1 LKTFRLERVSGVR
14 LRQKS
19 TFSPDSFGIG
29 LRSGQSGKFPD
40 ALKTSLA
47 YNGIVTYMTA
57 SRAITWSIGIWLIV
71 LALYAGMSL
80 THPRGS
86 QTLVAFGNVVQCIVP
101 LIANA
106 GLLLNAGTPYWRR
119 NIFWMLLALS
129 CTLWMVGQFQWTYYE
144 VYLHE
149 PLPGLYPGDILFFLH
164 GVPLMAALALQP
176 HRKRGEVHAR
186 LGYLDFGLLLT
197 WWTFV
202 YVFFVLPWIYAAPT
216 SALYNHNFNVI
227 TDTQNA
233 IIVVG
238 LILLWLRSKGAWK
251 NVYFHLLGAS
261 VVYMLA
267 SLVVDV
273 QNDVGIYYTGSLY
286 DLPLISSFFWFAF
299 AGLIA
304 YLNSAQLDAAQS
316 AESFDSG
323 NDTEPGVHGWSSR
336 LAMAAVI
343 SLPLLALYSLQFDH
357 AEPAVRDFRL
367 VTTMV
372 AALPLAGLIF
382 VRSHFA
388 EKDRGRL
395 LVQSEQ
401 ALENLKRLQ
410 TQLVQTEKL
419 VSLGQLAAGAAH
431 EINNPLAAIL
441 GFSDLLADDETLPE
455 KARSTASKIREQARR
470 TKTLVGNLLSFA
482 RQVPPERTLLDI
494 NTVVNNAVQLRA
506 LDLRSTTTRI
516 EQQLESVLPGV
527 RGDGNQLMQVFFN
540 LISNAID
547 AMETH
552 KGGVLTIKTLRD
564 RGNVVILFSD
574 TGPGIKEPHR
584 VFDPFYTTKP
594 VGKGTGLGL
603 SICFGIIQEH
613 SGKILCYNR
622 QEGGA
627 VFRVELP
634 AVLAAFPAKELQQ
647 LTTQGSNPRKPN

>member
-1 LKTFRLERVSGVR
+1 MRL
-14 LRQKS
+14 
-19 TFSPDSFGIG
+19 
-29 LRSGQSGKFPD
+29 
-40 ALKTSLA
+40 
-47 YNGIVTYMTA
+47 
-57 SRAITWSIGIWLIV
+57 SRAITWGLGICLFV
-71 LALYAGMSL
+71 LALYAAVSL
-80 THPRGS
+80 SHPRGS
-86 QTLVAFGNVVQCIVP
+86 QGLVVFGDLVQCILP

-106 GLLLNAGTPYWRR
+106 GLLLNAGTPHWRR

-129 CTLWMVGQFQWTYYE
+129 CTLWMIGEFQWTYYE
-144 VYLHE
+144 VYLHK
-149 PLPGLYPGDILFFLH
+149 PLPAMYPGDILFFLR
-164 GVPLMAALALQP
+164 GIPIIAALTLLP
-176 HRKRGEVHAR
+176 HQKRGEVHAR
-186 LGYLDFGLLLT
+186 LGYLDFSLLLT
-197 WWTFV
+197 WWTYV
-202 YVFFVLPWIYAAPT
+202 YVFFVLPWIYATPT
-216 SALYNHNFNVI
+216 LSQYNHNFNLV
-227 TDTQNA
+227 A
-233 IIVVG
+233 IIQNNVIVIG
-238 LILLWLRSKGAWK
+238 FIVLWLRSKSAWK
-251 NVYFHLLGAS
+251 TVYIHLVGAS
-261 VVYMLA
+261 ALYMLSA
-267 SLVVDV
+267 LVI
-273 QNDVGIYYTGSLY
+273 DVGTDTGDYYTGSLY
-286 DLPLISSFFWFAF
+286 DLPLISSFLWFAL

-304 YLNSAQLDAAQS
+304 YLNRNQLDAAS
-316 AESFDSG
+316 LEETSG
-323 NDTEPGVHGWSSR
+323 SSDNSDLNVRGWSSR
-336 LAMAAVI
+336 LAMVAVI
-343 SLPLLALYSLQFDH
+343 SLPLLALYSLHFDQG
-357 AEPAVRDFRL
+357 EPNVRDFRL

-382 VRSHFA
+382 VRSYFA
-388 EKDRGRL
+388 DADRARL

-410 TQLVQTEKL
+410 AQLVQTEKL

-441 GFSDLLADDETLPE
+441 GFSDLLADDETLPD

-506 LDLRSTTTRI
+506 LDLRSSTTRI

-547 AMETH
+547 AMESH
-552 KGGVLTIKTLRD
+552 KGGVLTIKTMRD

-603 SICFGIIQEH
+603 SICFGIVQEH

-627 VFRVELP
+627 AFRVELP

-647 LTTQGSNPRKPN
+647 LTTQGSNPRKSN

>member
-1 LKTFRLERVSGVR
+1 M
-14 LRQKS
+14 
-19 TFSPDSFGIG
+19 
-29 LRSGQSGKFPD
+29 
-40 ALKTSLA
+40 TS
-47 YNGIVTYMTA
+47 
-57 SRAITWSIGIWLIV
+57 SRTITWAIATWLFV
-71 LALYAGMSL
+71 LALYAGVSL

-86 QTLVAFGNVVQCIVP
+86 QTLIVFGDLVQSIVP

-119 NIFWMLLALS
+119 NIFWMFLALS
-129 CTLWMVGQFQWTYYE
+129 CTLWMIGQFQWTYYE
-144 VYLHE
+144 VYLHK
-149 PLPGLYPGDILFFLH
+149 PLPGLYPGDILFFLR
-164 GVPLMAALALQP
+164 GIPLMAALAVQP
-176 HRKRGEVHAR
+176 HRKSGEVHAR
-186 LGYLDFGLLLT
+186 LGYLDFSLLLT

-202 YVFFVLPWIYAAPT
+202 YVFFVLPWIYANPVVAQ
-216 SALYNHNFNVI
+216 YNHNFNLI
-227 TDTQNA
+227 TDVQNG
-233 IIVVG
+233 IIVAWLVS
-238 LILLWLRSKGAWK
+238 LWLRSQHAWK
-251 NVYFHLLGAS
+251 KVYFHLLGAS
-261 VVYMLA
+261 VAYMLA

-273 QNDVGIYYTGSLY
+273 QNDFGIYYTGSLY
-286 DLPLISSFFWFAF
+286 DLPLISSFFWFAL

-304 YLNSAQLDAAQS
+304 YLNRDQLDAAQPEESLNS
-316 AESFDSG
+316 ANDSALS
-323 NDTEPGVHGWSSR
+323 VHGWSSR

-343 SLPLLALYSLQFDH
+343 SLPLLALYSLRADQG
-357 AEPAVRDFRL
+357 EPSVRDFRL

-388 EKDRGRL
+388 EADRARL

-410 TQLVQTEKL
+410 AQLVQTEKL

-441 GFSDLLADDETLPE
+441 GFSDLLADDEALPE
-455 KARSTASKIREQARR
+455 KARSIASKIREQARR

-482 RQVPPERTLLDI
+482 RQVPAERTLLDI

-506 LDLRSTTTRI
+506 LDLRSSATRI
-516 EQQLESVLPGV
+516 EMQVESVLPGV

-547 AMETH
+547 AMESH
-552 KGGVLTIKTLRD
+552 KGGVLAIKTMRD

-603 SICFGIIQEH
+603 SICFGIVQEH
-613 SGKILCYNR
+613 NGKILCYNR

-634 AVLAAFPAKELQQ
+634 AVLAAFPARELQQ
-647 LTTQGSNPRKPN
+647 LTTQGSSPRKPN